1 MNFLRLAR
9 FDSSSKEFPREI
21 DRKKIKRKD
30 EACFEEAIREDGG
43 AYERLEFVRKERL
56 EAGDDPPPREKNG
69 PRLIFP
75 SLRGKWNYSSPCSNS
90 FWCNTYHPFY
100 SNLKLL

>member
-56 EAGDDPPPREKNG
+56 EADPPPREKNG
-69 PRLIFP
+69 CRTTPNL
-75 SLRGKWNYSSPCSNS
+75 SLPAR
-90 FWCNTYHPFY
+90 
-100 SNLKLL
+100 